1 MRIQEGAI
9 ETFYYYL
16 WLQNDSIKQNKVEF
30 HLPDTLIYRLG
41 VIQAWYFTHNNEIL
55 VKKLENRTLP
65 NIETAF
71 LKDCEN
77 DVCAYFISCKP
88 RRDFY
93 NTQETRGEFLQ
104 DQLNI
109 DCRTSILYLNQQ
121 QFKTFIHNP
130 NIHRNGILQ
139 KFTKP
144 ALPKEN
150 VIQAIWSQ
158 NLLLLSQRVNNIEL
172 TSNKFDVQEKCST
185 FNSPESYSKA
195 YPVKS
200 KVITTQIRRLINY
213 ITTRICV
220 VTYEKFRVN
229 RAVLYCKLDYLQ
241 RINILYCTSLRSN
254 DECPYPIQFGQLLR
268 PENVKN
274 TITTNKQKPIKLI
287 MDVQCLSCQQFCQTE
302 DLHPI
307 KYKLLITQGEHYR
320 MDIKPY
326 STGVKRADHQQTEDN
341 PENYIANTTKLIP
354 DIIKKL
360 FPSMSYTEFA
370 EMKENSAFLNKE
382 LLVCFN
388 CYLKFTQCRL
398 RKTQTSRQLQVKQK
412 NRSITDLIRQA
423 SQEIS
428 QRNTERDH
436 SGNKEYQKMSV
447 CLTQRGPLVK
457 TAEAMT
463 MRSTMKSSRTSSIM
477 KNNITLRTTGR
488 KSSV

>member
-16 WLQNDSIKQNKVEF
+16 WLQNDSIIQNKVEF

-41 VIQAWYFTHNNEIL
+41 VIQAWYFTHNNQIL
-55 VKKLENRTLP
+55 VKKLENRTLS
-65 NIETAF
+65 NIEIAF

-88 RRDFY
+88 KRDFY
-93 NTQETRGEFLQ
+93 HTQESRGEFLQ

-109 DCRTSILYLNQQ
+109 DCRTSILYLNQE
-121 QFKTFIHNP
+121 QFKQFIHNSD
-130 NIHRNGILQ
+130 IHRNGILQ

-144 ALPKEN
+144 VLPKEN

-158 NLLLLSQRVNNIEL
+158 NILLLSQRVNNIEL
-172 TSNKFDVQEKCST
+172 TSSKFDIYEKCST
-185 FNSPESYSKA
+185 FNSSESYSKA

-200 KVITTQIRRLINY
+200 KVITNQIQRIINY
-213 ITTRICV
+213 ISTKIGIL
-220 VTYEKFRVN
+220 TYEKFRVN
-229 RAVLYCKLDYLQ
+229 RAVFYCKVDYLQ

-287 MDVQCLSCQQFCQTE
+287 MDIQCLSCQQFCQTE
-302 DLHPI
+302 DLYPI
-307 KYKLLITQGEHYR
+307 KYQRLITSEEHNR
-320 MDIKPY
+320 MDIKSY
-326 STGVKRADHQQTEDN
+326 STQVKRADHYNHQKTEDN

-360 FPSMSYTEFA
+360 FPSLSYSEFA
-370 EMKENSAFLNKE
+370 KMKENSAFLNKE
-382 LLVCFN
+382 ILVCLN
-388 CYLKFTQCRL
+388 CYLKFTQIKL
-398 RKTQTSRQLQVKQK
+398 KFTQTSRRLKIKQK
-412 NRSITDLIRQA
+412 NRSITDIIRQA
-423 SQEIS
+423 SCEIS
-428 QRNTERDH
+428 QRLTERDH
-436 SGNKEYQKMSV
+436 RGNKEQQKMSF
-447 CLTQRGPLVK
+447 CLTQRSSLPK
-457 TAEAMT
+457 TAEFT
-463 MRSTMKSSRTSSIM
+463 TMKSSRTSSIM
-477 KNNITLRTTGR
+477 KNNITLRSTAR